1 MEGSVKKDVI
11 TRPDIE
17 QLINSFYERVRNDEL
32 LSPLFNHVN
41 WPEHLPVMYNFWS
54 SLLLGDQS
62 YQGSPFQKH
71 LPLAIDARHFQQ
83 WLSLFTQTVDEHFTG
98 EKADEVKSRAQSIA
112 ALWQHKKEMY
122 K

>member
-17 QLINSFYERVRNDEL
+17 LLVNSFYERVRKDEL
-32 LSPLFNHVN
+32 LSPLFNHVD
-41 WPEHLPVMYNFWS
+41 WPTHLPVMYNFWS

-71 LPLAIDARHFQQ
+71 LPLAIDATHFQQ
-83 WLSLFTQTVDEHFTG
+83 WLSLFTQTVDAHFTG
-98 EKADEVKSRAQSIA
+98 AKADKVKSRAQSIA

>member
-17 QLINSFYERVRNDEL
+17 LLVNSFYERVRRDEL
-32 LSPLFNHVN
+32 LSPLFNHVD
-41 WPEHLPVMYNFWS
+41 WPTHLPVMYNFWS

-71 LPLAIDARHFQQ
+71 LPLAIDATHFQQ
-83 WLSLFTQTVDEHFTG
+83 WLSLFTQTVDAHFTG
-98 EKADEVKSRAQSIA
+98 AKADEVKSRAQSIA